1 MISRRVGCSSPIPKI
16 KINKPENEVCSCE
29 LELFFYSTGERSDR
43 SGSATGITGQCRCK
57 CINGHTAKN
66 CEIVPTTATATTVT
80 TTTIT
85 TTTTTTSATSTITPD
100 ATTSTLTL
108 TANAIAT
115 AIETTATA
123 AATEIE
129 SYITRIPVETNLS
142 ASAMVDR
149 ALAELKQLKATGAAS
164 TAADMLLSG
173 FRVDALIYAG
183 YTESEL
189 AVAGVAP
196 DEYAAALAS
205 AFLFREQKVSD
216 GVGGSGNTTA
226 AHNSS
231 GTNIATIVVPVVLC
245 CLFAL
250 VTANIY
256 FSRKRANVD
265 GDARLTKHG
274 AETQYENPAYEF
286 DQSRNA
292 GAAAEDDGEVG
303 VADMNAVYINDDG
316 DFDC

>member
-1 MISRRVGCSSPIPKI
+1 
-16 KINKPENEVCSCE
+16 
-29 LELFFYSTGERSDR
+29 
-43 SGSATGITGQCRCK
+43 
-57 CINGHTAKN
+57 
-66 CEIVPTTATATTVT
+66 
-80 TTTIT
+80 
-85 TTTTTTSATSTITPD
+85 
-100 ATTSTLTL
+100 
-108 TANAIAT
+108 
-115 AIETTATA
+115 
-123 AATEIE
+123 
-129 SYITRIPVETNLS
+129 
-142 ASAMVDR
+142 MVDR
-149 ALAELKQLKATGAAS
+149 ALAELKQQKATGAAS

-205 AFLFREQKVSD
+205 AFLFREQKVSG
-216 GVGGSGNTTA
+216 GVGGSGYTTA